1 MVTVRDSHE
10 VVAVVSAGKALAIIE
25 TLLQAAAP
33 LSAREIGE
41 RCGINRT
48 TAHRLLN
55 TLIHYGWVERHAAGG
70 YQTSVKFLALAHVS
84 TQVRNFLDE
93 IRPALQPLSA
103 LSRETVHVGILDGF
117 DVVHVDKIESLEHV
131 GVSSRI
137 GARGVAHRT
146 GLGKA
151 LLAASDDEFVAAYIE
166 QGVGREEPFAV
177 TDAEA
182 FWAEVRRT
190 REAGYSID
198 DEEDSVGV
206 RCLGAAITGTGGKP
220 LLAISL
226 TGPSPRFTLATCE
239 QLAPALLSVAQ
250 SLSRRFG
257 GESPAV
263 GRREAA
269 GVDDAA

>member
-1 MVTVRDSHE
+1 MVREAPE

-25 TLLQAAAP
+25 ALMQAMGP

-70 YQTSVKFLALAHVS
+70 YQMSVKFLALAHVS
-84 TQVRNFLDE
+84 TQVRNFLEE
-93 IRPALQPLSA
+93 IRPALHPLST

-146 GLGKA
+146 SLGKA
-151 LLAASDDEFVAAYIE
+151 LLAASSDEFVAAYVE
-166 QGVGREEPFAV
+166 HGLRREAPFTV
-177 TDAEA
+177 TDPESV
-182 FWAEVRRT
+182 WAGVRRT
-190 REAGYSID
+190 RETGYSLD

-206 RCLGAAITGTGGKP
+206 RCLGAAVTGAGGQP

-226 TGPSPRFTLATCE
+226 TGPSPRFTLATCQ

-250 SLSRRFG
+250 TLSRRFG
-257 GESPAV
+257 GESPL
-263 GRREAA
+263 GSRLTAA
-269 GVDDAA
+269 GVENAA